1 MVCPVA
7 VGILYV
13 HVYIMLRYCQLQINF
28 VVSFQVLSNE
38 DQVPDH
44 NELYDDDYVSV
55 EPSSVTDLQLSS
67 SCLLLQH
74 HKDFIRCLPVHLS
87 KLILSYLDKASLVNC
102 LCISKHWRM
111 LCEEV
116 QQDVFVHQI
125 MMEEVM
131 MMQV

>member
-1 MVCPVA
+1 MTEVRKR
-7 VGILYV
+7 I
-13 HVYIMLRYCQLQINF
+13 ITFNF
-28 VVSFQVLSNE
+28 DIFFQNWSRDDE
-38 DQVPDH
+38 VPDD

-55 EPSSVTDLQLSS
+55 DPSSTDLQLSS

-87 KLILSYLDKASLVNC
+87 KLVLSYLDKSSLVNC

-116 QQDVFVHQI
+116 QRDVFVHQI
-125 MMEEVM
+125 MIEEVR
-131 MMQV
+131 MMQVGIIC